1 MRNQLLAIDDADL
14 HLSIVGRIAAQVN
27 FETTTAASVSAAASL
42 LRERTF
48 DCITLD
54 LSLGERSGIEILVL
68 LAEMKCRTPVI
79 VISGSGDDSCDASM
93 KLGNL
98 FDLNLYPPIPKPIH
112 LAGLREMLKQI
123 PVGASARTLAAGAGG

>member
-14 HLSIVGRIAAQVN
+14 HLSIVGKIAAQAN
-27 FETTTAASVSAAASL
+27 FVTTTAASVSAAVSL

-68 LAEMKCRTPVI
+68 LAEIKCRTPVI
-79 VISGSGDDSCDASM
+79 VISGSGYDTCDASM
-93 KLGNL
+93 KLGSL

-112 LAGLREMLKQI
+112 LAGLREVLKQI
-123 PVGASARTLAAGAGG
+123 AVGASALTPAASAGG

>member
-27 FETTTAASVSAAASL
+27 FETTAASVSAAASL

-123 PVGASARTLAAGAGG
+123 AVGASARTLAAGAGG